1 MGDMSYNKVSRR
13 SLSSC
18 RGRRRCF
25 RLNPRKLSVYR
36 LRAKFLYLF
45 RLFSRW
51 RSSCGRALDSIKKG
65 ITRSSSSCSSS
76 RRNMVIPNID
86 RSNSFYSEAIAD
98 CLEFIKRGS
107 ISDEYKS
114 VNEM

>member
-1 MGDMSYNKVSRR
+1 MGHMSYNKVSRR

-18 RGRRRCF
+18 RGRRCF

-51 RSSCGRALDSIKKG
+51 RSSCGHALESIKKG
-65 ITRSSSSCSSS
+65 IARSSSSCSSS
-76 RRNMVIPNID
+76 SRRNLVIPNIE